1 MSRIHGYRILNL
13 VLSMK
18 CQLVNLEVLDAVF
31 MIVKASGGSPEISPN
46 SMTPQ
51 SPRHRPSQLLV
62 NTLALSYLL
71 LDFTLWVHSICP
83 QTASKLRLVVWCSHA
98 AHELPPL
105 SYSIASSKNRT
116 REARFEV
123 SVAGCLLQTS
133 KRVTSICMCSEGRDL
148 CHG

>member
-31 MIVKASGGSPEISPN
+31 MIVKASGGSAEISPN

-71 LDFTLWVHSICP
+71 LDFTLWVHFIR
-83 QTASKLRLVVWCSHA
+83 QQIASKLRLVWCSHA
-98 AHELPPL
+98 AHELQPL
-105 SYSIASSKNRT
+105 SYLIASSKNRT

-123 SVAGCLLQTS
+123 SFAGCLLQTS
-133 KRVTSICMCSEGRDL
+133 KRVISICMCSEGRDL